1 MHLKERM
8 LALEEKNNLSN
19 ELAATKKRLE
29 EIGSQKVLIENVS
42 QFYENIIKSAAF
54 NVTLHLS

>member
-29 EIGSQKVLIENVS
+29 EIGSQKVIENVS
-42 QFYENIIKSAAF
+42 QFDENILQNAAF
-54 NVTLHLS
+54 NAT